1 VRDHVIEHIL
11 DAFAASYLFFMTFK
25 IPQKGASRSAI
36 RGAPEGCRGRI
47 HQRKAAWD
55 EDEEGA
61 MTGAMRDALELI
73 RSLKKQYPDET
84 EDQLVS
90 RFQKELE
97 ADRALKRAVMRD
109 VFNDLLQELDEGK
122 PPNSKV

>member
-1 VRDHVIEHIL
+1 
-11 DAFAASYLFFMTFK
+11 
-25 IPQKGASRSAI
+25 
-36 RGAPEGCRGRI
+36 
-47 HQRKAAWD
+47 
-55 EDEEGA
+55 

-84 EDQLVS
+84 EDQLIG

-97 ADRALKRAVMRD
+97 DDRALKRDLMRD
-109 VFNDLLQELDEGK
+109 VFNGLLQKLSQGE

>member
-1 VRDHVIEHIL
+1 M
-11 DAFAASYLFFMTFK
+11 A
-25 IPQKGASRSAI
+25 
-36 RGAPEGCRGRI
+36 
-47 HQRKAAWD
+47 
-55 EDEEGA
+55 
-61 MTGAMRDALELI
+61 GAMRDALELI

-97 ADRALKRAVMRD
+97 DDRALKRAVMRD

>member
-1 VRDHVIEHIL
+1 
-11 DAFAASYLFFMTFK
+11 
-25 IPQKGASRSAI
+25 
-36 RGAPEGCRGRI
+36 
-47 HQRKAAWD
+47 
-55 EDEEGA
+55 

-97 ADRALKRAVMRD
+97 ADRALKRAVLRE
-109 VFNDLLQELDEGK
+109 VFKALLQELDEEK
-122 PPNSKV
+122 PPN

>member
-1 VRDHVIEHIL
+1 
-11 DAFAASYLFFMTFK
+11 
-25 IPQKGASRSAI
+25 
-36 RGAPEGCRGRI
+36 
-47 HQRKAAWD
+47 
-55 EDEEGA
+55 

-97 ADRALKRAVMRD
+97 GDRALKRAIMRE
-109 VFNDLLQELDEGK
+109 VFNALLQELDEGK
-122 PPNSKV
+122 PAD

>member
-1 VRDHVIEHIL
+1 MIILAYSVAHLASRL
-11 DAFAASYLFFMTFK
+11 DARVHYVAAYFVAGNQEQVFQNCAIFAAT
-25 IPQKGASRSAI
+25 PAGI
-36 RGAPEGCRGRI
+36 RFTNGKRQGVRR
-47 HQRKAAWD
+47 
-55 EDEEGA
+55 GA

-97 ADRALKRAVMRD
+97 ADRALKRAIMRD
-109 VFNDLLQELDEGK
+109 VFNNLLQELDEGK
-122 PPNSKV
+122 PPD

>member
-1 VRDHVIEHIL
+1 
-11 DAFAASYLFFMTFK
+11 
-25 IPQKGASRSAI
+25 
-36 RGAPEGCRGRI
+36 
-47 HQRKAAWD
+47 
-55 EDEEGA
+55 

-97 ADRALKRAVMRD
+97 ADRALKRAIMRD
-109 VFNDLLQELDEGK
+109 VFHDLLQELGEGK
-122 PPNSKV
+122 PPNSKD